1 MVGHLLWQSMKQA
14 KLICLQSGKEY
25 SPELPLWC
33 SEEGS
38 LLDLHF
44 AAQFPLDRI
53 SKRPKT
59 LWRYWEAIPIE
70 HPASVVS
77 LSEGA
82 TPMHDIEI
90 EGKPLKVKVEYMN
103 PTGSFKDRGTAVLVS
118 KLKEWGVSRVV
129 EDSSGNAGASLAAYC
144 AKAGIACDIFVPAD
158 TSPAK
163 ITQIKLYGA
172 KVHLVKG
179 TRDEVARAAYS
190 FAQQYHYASHVWHP
204 FFFQGTKTFAYEVCE
219 QLRWQAPDA
228 VVVPAG
234 NGSLLIGC
242 YLGFWELKQAGII
255 HKMPK
260 LIGVQPKNCAPVY
273 EAFVRGDAFIKPC
286 LAKKTLAEGMAVSNP
301 LRGTQMLQYIEL
313 SRGKCI
319 AVEEEEIIY
328 MIKTLARKGYFVEP
342 TCAAV
347 IAGARRYLLEDAQEN
362 ETVVSALTSTGLKAV
377 ETIQRIIH

>member
-1 MVGHLLWQSMKQA
+1 MKEA

-25 SPELPLWC
+25 PADMPLWC

-38 LLDLHF
+38 VLDLHF
-44 AAQFPLDRI
+44 SPRFPLERI
-53 SKRPKT
+53 GKRPKT
-59 LWRYWEAIPIE
+59 LWRYWEALPIE
-70 HPASVVS
+70 HPSSVVS

-82 TPMHDIEI
+82 TPMHDIEL
-90 EGKPLKVKVEYMN
+90 EGKALKVKIEYMN

-118 KLKEWGVSRVV
+118 KLKEWGVRRVV

-179 TRDEVARAAYS
+179 TRDEVAQAAYS

-219 QLRWQAPDA
+219 QLHWQAPDT

-242 YLGFWELKQAGII
+242 YLGFRELKQAGII
-255 HKMPK
+255 SKMPK
-260 LIGVQPKNCAPVY
+260 LIGVQAKNCAPLY
-273 EAFVRGDAFIKPC
+273 EAFVRGEAFIQPRP
-286 LAKKTLAEGMAVSNP
+286 AKKTLAEGMSVNNP
-301 LRGTQMLQYIEL
+301 LRGTQMLQYVEL
-313 SRGKCI
+313 SKGKFI
-319 AVEEEEIIY
+319 AVEETEIVEMVKI
-328 MIKTLARKGYFVEP
+328 LARKGYFVEP

-347 IAGARRYLLEDAQEN
+347 IAGARRYLLQEAQEG
-362 ETVVSALTSTGLKAV
+362 ETVISVLTSTGLKAV
-377 ETIQRIIH
+377 DAIQKIIH

>member
-1 MVGHLLWQSMKQA
+1 MKQV

-25 SPELPLWC
+25 STSLPLWC
-33 SEEGS
+33 SEEGG

-44 AAQFPLDRI
+44 SAQFPLDKI
-53 SKRPKT
+53 SSRPKT

-70 HPASVVS
+70 HPSSVVS

-90 EGKPLKVKVEYMN
+90 DGRSLKVKIEYMN
-103 PTGSFKDRGTAVLVS
+103 PTGSFKDRGSSVLVS

-144 AKAGIACDIFVPAD
+144 AKAGIACDIFVPAS

-179 TRDEVARAAYS
+179 SREEVARAAYS

-204 FFFQGTKTFAYEVCE
+204 FFFQGTKTFAYEICE
-219 QLRWQAPDA
+219 QLRWQAPDS

-234 NGSLLIGC
+234 SGSLLIGC
-242 YLGFWELKQAGII
+242 YLGFRDLKQAGII
-255 HKMPK
+255 QKMPK
-260 LIGVQPKNCAPVY
+260 LIGVQAKNCAPLY
-273 EAFVRGDAFIKPC
+273 EAFIRGDAFIRPC
-286 LAKKTLAEGMAVSNP
+286 HTKKTIAEGMAISNP

-313 SRGKCI
+313 SKGKCI
-319 AVEEEEIIY
+319 AVEEEEIID
-328 MIKTLARKGYFVEP
+328 MLKILARKGYFVEP

-347 IAGARRYLLEDAQEN
+347 IAGARRYLAEDAQADEV
-362 ETVVSALTSTGLKAV
+362 VVSALTSTGLKAV
-377 ETIQRIIH
+377 DSIQKITH